1 VPDMTTPNTTTGTTT
16 SKTTSRHVTTCHHLD
31 MSNHYRNW
39 AAGGSRVS
47 RCVMSQTSVSFF
59 DSFFT
64 FYFTNK
70 ISCAPRWARGK
81 GTRDTV
87 LFSSF
92 LLSLSFNSL
101 YLSLRPRNEGKGPR
115 PGGRTSRWICYIRML
130 SCGNDI
136 EECCMQPLK
145 WFNALIMCE
154 AYMLPV

>member
-70 ISCAPRWARGK
+70 ISCAPR
-81 GTRDTV
+81 
-87 LFSSF
+87 
-92 LLSLSFNSL
+92 
-101 YLSLRPRNEGKGPR
+101 
-115 PGGRTSRWICYIRML
+115 
-130 SCGNDI
+130 
-136 EECCMQPLK
+136 
-145 WFNALIMCE
+145 
-154 AYMLPV
+154 